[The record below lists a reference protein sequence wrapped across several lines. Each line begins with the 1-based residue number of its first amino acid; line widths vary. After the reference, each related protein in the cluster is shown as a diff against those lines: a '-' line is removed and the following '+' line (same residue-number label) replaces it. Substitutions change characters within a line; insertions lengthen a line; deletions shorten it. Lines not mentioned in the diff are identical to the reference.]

1 MKQLTIFI
9 SSIIISLIL
18 FQSMLAQGNP
28 PLLSFNETN
37 IIGGRTS
44 TAINR
49 LRSENEIYLETFFLP
64 DTIPISG
71 IPVLENALGDVVK
84 DSMVNILDLLRLRD
98 IIIGRPPSPS
108 SYENSKSDLSH
119 DEKIDAQDLKILR
132 DILLRKV
139 SVPYL
144 VGSTGGQVLGDGITL
159 TLPPGAVDS
168 TIIISIKRNSES
180 EFANDMGVDTKGAV
194 EDSAYFM
201 ASFEITSSIP
211 NFKLPVDAT
220 IKLDSVPPCAYQG
233 LNGLFAAV
241 PDRDGDGRTE
251 LFLINEL
258 NVNNDSLTLTAGDI
272 AVPSIQ
278 SLSVS
283 LIEPGQPLLING
295 HGFGNDQQNIVIHFQ
310 SKLSDTFRITLPT
323 VCNDS
328 TILCVVSDVPFGL
341 FQLTIRN
348 VLTGLISNAIPIE
361 ISSYSSVVSDIRGT
375 IVNFYSN
382 LAMSVDSI
390 NDNDLVN
397 AIEDTTIR
405 YYYYNL
411 MQTQRASI
419 DSGIMYF
426 SNVADSLLEGW
437 RSLAAFIQNINQS
450 EFIGKEYRDAH
461 LSQLTE
467 CQPCKPIT
475 KRINQ
480 FANDILVLT
489 KRYNKQAA
497 DCAVVRFANP
507 PYCEPCVEAERIR
520 KMILRNTDIE
530 ALLANLYNDCACRNC
545 GGSGCDKCDR
555 TTFIGFG
562 PEGKRI
568 SGGYKQNGFS
578 TQGCCINIIRYKR
591 NLCIN
596 IPQYYRGYGS
606 PVPIDQPSG
615 LSCPPTIK
623 FKNVSAVNSELD
635 TRAHTGSIIKVTNA
649 QVPYN
654 IVGILNDNGNAF
666 IPQVPINTK
675 ITFSIFD
682 PVTGLYDSDA
692 GTYTTGLEPG
702 GFDRPILLFQPNTQI
717 RNYIIKIGEPVH
729 DSVSLNSQRI
739 DYLLNIGATD
749 TSMLLNIGFSASARL
764 SFRIE
769 DPEGSVLFDNT
780 DVTCYSNAHLK
791 FYKTGMYRLRVAYG
805 VSGQS
810 GSFDLGVTYS
820 PYHPLPSN
828 CLCGNVLMDT
838 LFEKLSPYTVK
849 CSANILTND
858 SLITEPGV
866 TLQFESGGIL
876 SAAGTLQGE
885 GTPIKPIKLKH
896 ADQVIMN
903 KTAAAGGIIKNP
915 MNKRKEVQP

>member
-1 MKQLTIFI
+1 
-9 SSIIISLIL
+9 
-18 FQSMLAQGNP
+18 MLAQGNP

-71 IPVLENALGDVVK
+71 IPVLENALGNLVPDGL
-84 DSMVNILDLLRLRD
+84 VNILDLLRLRD
-98 IIIGRPPSPS
+98 ITIVRPPTPSP
-108 SYENSKSDLSH
+108 YELGKGDMNRDG
-119 DEKIDAQDLKILR
+119 KIDVQDLNILR
-132 DILLRKV
+132 DILLNKANI
-139 SVPYL
+139 PYL
-144 VGSTGGQVLGDGITL
+144 IDSSGGKVLGAGITL

-168 TIIISIKRNSES
+168 TIVISIQRKSES
-180 EFANDMGVDTKGAV
+180 KFANDMGVDTRGAV
-194 EDSAYFM
+194 QDSAYFM
-201 ASFEITSSIP
+201 ASFEITSSTLD
-211 NFKLPVDAT
+211 FKLPVGAM

-241 PDRDGDGRTE
+241 PDRDGDGRAE

-295 HGFGNDQQNIVIHFQ
+295 HGFGDDQQNIVIHFQ

-328 TILCVVSDVPFGL
+328 TILCVVSDVPFGQ

-348 VLTGLISNAIPIE
+348 VLTGLISNATPIE
-361 ISSYSSVVSDIRGT
+361 ISSYSSVVSDIRST

-390 NDNDLVN
+390 NDDELVK

-405 YYYYNL
+405 YHYYNL

-419 DSGIMYF
+419 GSGIMYF
-426 SNVADSLLEGW
+426 SNIADSLLEEW

-450 EFIGKEYRDAH
+450 EFIGKAYRDGH

-497 DCAVVRFANP
+497 DCAVLRFANP

-520 KMILRNTDIE
+520 ELILRNTDVE

-545 GGSGCDKCDR
+545 GGLGCDKCDR

-606 PVPIDQPSG
+606 PVPVDQPPG
-615 LSCPPTIK
+615 LSCPPTLR

-635 TRAHTGSIIKVTNA
+635 TRAHPGSIIKVTNA
-649 QVPYN
+649 QLPYN

-666 IPQVPINTK
+666 IPQVPMNTK
-675 ITFSIFD
+675 ITFSIYD

-692 GTYTTGLEPG
+692 GTYTTGSEPG

-717 RNYIIKIGEPVH
+717 RSYSIKIGEH
-729 DSVSLNSQRI
+729 KLDSVSLDMQRI
-739 DYLLNIGATD
+739 DYLLNISAAD
-749 TSMLLNIGFSASARL
+749 TAKLINIGFGASVRL
-764 SFRIE
+764 SLKIE
-769 DPEGSVLFDNT
+769 DPEAYVIFDNPNIA
-780 DVTCYSNAHLK
+780 CYATRNIRFNK
-791 FYKTGMYRLRVAYG
+791 IGTYRIRVALG
-805 VSGQS
+805 ISTQP
-810 GSFDLGVTYS
+810 GSFDLGVSYS
-820 PYHPLPSN
+820 PYLPLPAS
-828 CLCGNVLMDT
+828 CLCGDVAIDT
-838 LFEKLSPYTVK
+838 LFWELSPYTIK
-849 CSANILTND
+849 CTANILAND
-858 SLITEPGV
+858 SLIVEPGV
-866 TLQFESGGIL
+866 TLQFETGGIIN
-876 SAAGTLQGE
+876 AIGILQGV
-885 GTPIKPIKLKH
+885 GTPAKPIKLKQ
-896 ADQVIMN
+896 ADVVKQEV
-903 KTAAAGGIIKNP
+903 AAIKKP
-915 MNKRKEVQP
+915 VTDRKEAQP